1 MQQPASGIE
10 HTSTALTFAL
20 SRPADLRVLAVA
32 AGAAVLTDLAV
43 RSGVTALA
51 GTLLVVFAAAGL
63 LWSRPVTNLQARAL
77 VAAAPLFG
85 MWLLVRASPW
95 LIPLDILA
103 AAGLLVLGASFAN
116 GGSVLDLT
124 IPRAIGRSLHAAG
137 HGVAAPQFL
146 VGPLGGLARRVGAGP
161 VRGARARAILR
172 GAALAVPVLVV
183 LGLLLASADA
193 VFASLFRLEM
203 DVDPTT
209 IAAHT
214 ALLVAGAWAM
224 AGLCR
229 LSSAES
235 AGRPAPVPWRLGP
248 VEATV
253 VLASVIGLF
262 GAFAV
267 AQLVS
272 LSAGGRRVIET
283 AGLTYAEYAR
293 SGFFQLLWVAG
304 ITLCLLLALR
314 AGTDLRQESTGR
326 RFLLLSEAVV
336 GLTLVIVAV
345 AVWRMHLYQRVF
357 GLTMLRL
364 YVEVF
369 SYWIGVVF
377 VLLGGSLAGLWARR
391 AWLLPAA
398 AAAGLV
404 ILLGLNV
411 VNPEAVVVR
420 HNVTHAERSGRFDP
434 AYLADLSSDAVP
446 TLLEQLPRLEAADR
460 SSVLSALCPPE
471 PLRFRG
477 WAAYNVSLDVA
488 FEKLVEA
495 CPSAGRA

>member
-1 MQQPASGIE
+1 MQPASRIE
-10 HTSTALTFAL
+10 RTPTELAFALTT
-20 SRPADLRVLAVA
+20 PADLRVLAVA

-43 RSGVTALA
+43 RSGVTGLA
-51 GTLLVVFAAAGL
+51 GAVLVVFAAGGV
-63 LWSRPVTNLQARAL
+63 LWSRPVTNPQARVL
-77 VAAAPLFG
+77 IAAAPLFG
-85 MWLLVRASPW
+85 GWLLVRASPW

-103 AAGLLVLGASFAN
+103 AGGLLVLGASFAG

-124 IPRAIGRSLHAAG
+124 IPRAIGRFLHAAG
-137 HGVAAPQFL
+137 HGVAAPPFVL
-146 VGPLGGLARRVGAGP
+146 GPLGRLARRLGAGRTREARGRAI
-161 VRGARARAILR
+161 VRGAIL
-172 GAALAVPVLVV
+172 AAPVLVI

-193 VFASLFRLEM
+193 VFASLFRVEVE
-203 DVDPTT
+203 VDPTS
-209 IAAHT
+209 IAAHVV
-214 ALLVAGAWAM
+214 LLVVGAWGM
-224 AGLCR
+224 TGLCR
-229 LSSAES
+229 LSSAEP
-235 AGRPAPVPWRLGP
+235 AGRPAPMTWRLGL
-248 VEATV
+248 VETTV

-267 AQLVS
+267 AQLVA
-272 LSAGGRRVIET
+272 LSDGGRRVIET

-314 AGTDLRQESTGR
+314 AGTDLRESGSRR
-326 RFLLLSEAVV
+326 RFLVLAEVVV

-345 AVWRMHLYQRVF
+345 AVRRLHLYEQVF

-377 VLLGGSLAGLWARR
+377 LLLGCSLAGLWARR

-411 VNPEAVVVR
+411 INPEAMVVR
-420 HNVTHAERSGRFDP
+420 HNVAHAERTGRFDP

-446 TLLEQLPRLEAADR
+446 TLLERLPRLEAADR
-460 SSVLSALCPPE
+460 ARVVSALCPPE

-488 FEKLVEA
+488 FEKLAEA
-495 CPSAGRA
+495 CPPADRA